1 MKSPPPPSGEQSPEP
16 GPTGFLRRLSALQ
29 LLAKK
34 LLEGLSSG
42 LHKSPRKGASVIFK
56 QHRPYIPGDEVRLL
70 DWRVFARSDRFYIR
84 EFEQET
90 NIRVTLLVDLSGSMN
105 YSGTNAP
112 CSKAN
117 YSRQLANA
125 LGAVFIQ
132 QQDAV
137 SLLTFDSRVRTFLP
151 PRARPGHLQAMSA
164 ALERELPGGETSI
177 HSVLKGAI
185 PRFGKRG
192 LLILISDCLDEP
204 AELIRALALLRQ
216 KHHEVLV
223 FQVLDRDELSFPFT
237 GWTRFECLEADCLY
251 LDADAASMRWTYME
265 NFERFQQELTAGC
278 RRNQIELYRVVTD
291 ESLEA
296 TLSAHLSRRLKRR

>member
-1 MKSPPPPSGEQSPEP
+1 MKPLPPPSGEQSPKL
-16 GPTGFLRRLSALQ
+16 GPAGLFRRLSALQ

-34 LLEGLSSG
+34 LLDGLSSG
-42 LHKSPRKGASVIFK
+42 IHKSPRKGASVIFK
-56 QHRPYIPGDEVRLL
+56 QHRPYIPGDEVRHL

-84 EFEQET
+84 EYEQET

-105 YSGTNAP
+105 YSGAHAP
-112 CSKAN
+112 CSKAG
-117 YSRQLANA
+117 YSKQLASG
-125 LGAVFIQ
+125 LSAVFIQ
-132 QQDAV
+132 QQDSV
-137 SLLTFDSRVRTFLP
+137 GLLTFDSRIRTFLP
-151 PRARPGHLQAMSA
+151 PRARPSHLQALSS

-177 HSVLKGAI
+177 HRVLKEAA

-192 LLILISDCLDEP
+192 LLILISDCLDQP

-216 KHHEVLV
+216 QHHEVLV
-223 FQVLDRDELSFPFT
+223 FQILDRDELSFPFT
-237 GWTRFECLEADCLY
+237 GWTRFECLEADGLHI
-251 LDADAASMRWTYME
+251 DADASALRRTYME

>member
-1 MKSPPPPSGEQSPEP
+1 M
-16 GPTGFLRRLSALQ
+16 Q

-34 LLEGLSSG
+34 LLDGLSSG
-42 LHKSPRKGASVIFK
+42 LHKSPRKGASVLFK
-56 QHRPYIPGDEVRLL
+56 QHRPYIPGDEVRHL

-105 YSGTNAP
+105 YSGNNAP
-112 CSKAN
+112 YSKAAYTKN
-117 YSRQLANA
+117 LANS

-132 QQDAV
+132 QQDSV
-137 SLLTFDSRVRTFLP
+137 GLLTFDSRIRTFLP
-151 PRARPGHLQAMSA
+151 PRARPSHLQAISN
-164 ALERELPGGETSI
+164 ALARETPGGETSL
-177 HSVLKGAI
+177 HKVLREAA

-192 LLILISDCLDEP
+192 LLILISDCLDHP
-204 AELIRALALLRQ
+204 AELIRALAQLRQ
-216 KHHEVLV
+216 QHHEVLV
-223 FQVLDRDELSFPFT
+223 FQILDRDELSFPFT
-237 GWTRFECLEADCLY
+237 GWTRFECLEAAGPH
-251 LDADAASMRWTYME
+251 LDADAAALRGTYLE
-265 NFERFQQELTAGC
+265 NLERFQQELTAGC

>member
-1 MKSPPPPSGEQSPEP
+1 M
-16 GPTGFLRRLSALQ
+16 Q

-34 LLEGLSSG
+34 LLDGLSSG
-42 LHKSPRKGASVIFK
+42 LHKSPRKGASVLFK
-56 QHRPYIPGDEVRLL
+56 QHRPYIPGDEVRHL

-112 CSKAN
+112 YSKAA
-117 YSRQLANA
+117 YSRNLANS

-132 QQDAV
+132 QQDSV
-137 SLLTFDSRVRTFLP
+137 GLLTFDSRIRTFLP
-151 PRARPGHLQAMSA
+151 PRARPSHLQAISN
-164 ALERELPGGETSI
+164 ALARETPGGETSL
-177 HSVLKGAI
+177 HKVLKEAA

-192 LLILISDCLDEP
+192 LLILISDCLDHP
-204 AELIRALALLRQ
+204 AELIQALAQLRQ
-216 KHHEVLV
+216 QHHEVLV
-223 FQVLDRDELSFPFT
+223 FQILDRDELSFPFT
-237 GWTRFECLEADCLY
+237 GWTRFECLEAAGPH
-251 LDADAASMRWTYME
+251 LDADAAALRGTYLE
-265 NFERFQQELTAGC
+265 NLERFQQELTAGC

>member
-1 MKSPPPPSGEQSPEP
+1 M
-16 GPTGFLRRLSALQ
+16 Q

-34 LLEGLSSG
+34 LLDGLSSG
-42 LHKSPRKGASVIFK
+42 LHKSPRKGASVLFK
-56 QHRPYIPGDEVRLL
+56 QHRPYIPGDEVRHL

-105 YSGTNAP
+105 YSGNNAP
-112 CSKAN
+112 YSKAA
-117 YSRQLANA
+117 YSRNLANS

-132 QQDAV
+132 QHDYV
-137 SLLTFDSRVRTFLP
+137 GLLTFDSRIRTFLP
-151 PRARPGHLQAMSA
+151 PRARPSHLQAISN
-164 ALERELPGGETSI
+164 ALARETPGGETSL
-177 HSVLKGAI
+177 HKVLKEAA

-192 LLILISDCLDEP
+192 LLILISDCLDHP
-204 AELIRALALLRQ
+204 AELIQALAQLRQ
-216 KHHEVLV
+216 QHHEVLV
-223 FQVLDRDELSFPFT
+223 FQILDRDELSFPFT
-237 GWTRFECLEADCLY
+237 GWTRFECLEAAGLH
-251 LDADAASMRWTYME
+251 LDADAAALRGTYLE
-265 NFERFQQELTAGC
+265 NLERFQQELTAGC

>member
-1 MKSPPPPSGEQSPEP
+1 M
-16 GPTGFLRRLSALQ
+16 Q

-34 LLEGLSSG
+34 LLDGLSSG
-42 LHKSPRKGASVIFK
+42 LHKSPRKGASVLFK
-56 QHRPYIPGDEVRLL
+56 QHRPYIPGDEVRHL

-112 CSKAN
+112 YSKAA
-117 YSRQLANA
+117 YSRNLANS

-132 QQDAV
+132 QQDSV
-137 SLLTFDSRVRTFLP
+137 GLLTFDSRIRAFLP
-151 PRARPGHLQAMSA
+151 PRARPSHLQAISN
-164 ALERELPGGETSI
+164 ALARETPGGETSL
-177 HSVLKGAI
+177 HKVLKEAA

-192 LLILISDCLDEP
+192 LLILISDCLDHP
-204 AELIRALALLRQ
+204 AELIQALAQLRQ
-216 KHHEVLV
+216 QHHEVLV
-223 FQVLDRDELSFPFT
+223 FQILDRDELSFPFT
-237 GWTRFECLEADCLY
+237 GWTRFECLEAAGLH
-251 LDADAASMRWTYME
+251 LDADAAALRGTYLE
-265 NFERFQQELTAGC
+265 NLERFQQELTAGC